1 MFDLLLTRLFPLPYP
16 NLYKFN
22 CYFTLGCNSGFVL
35 RLKDFNNKRRSNMP
49 VSALI
54 VQVKKKKETEVET
67 RINSIPGLE
76 VYARSEGQL
85 ITITD
90 SSDSRSDYELIETIN
105 RIEYVLQTS
114 LVFSATEQL
123 INQPGEGYEQT
134 QKNH

>member
-1 MFDLLLTRLFPLPYP
+1 
-16 NLYKFN
+16 
-22 CYFTLGCNSGFVL
+22 
-35 RLKDFNNKRRSNMP
+35 MP